1 MSQFIGTS
9 MTPGY
14 AGDLTRGLFDATIET
29 KVNDGTVKAF
39 GVPVKLSSGKAAAVS
54 AASDAVYGF
63 SVRKYGQADNDGV
76 QEMELVSVLRRG
88 YIAVTVSSGTAAAG
102 GQVYLTSTGAIS
114 ADSTS
119 NTALSGAT
127 FMGPADANGLAEIA
141 FNI

>member
-63 SVRKYGQADNDGV
+63 SVREYGQADNDGV
-76 QEMELVSVLRRG
+76 QEMELV
-88 YIAVTVSSGTAAAG
+88 I
-102 GQVYLTSTGAIS
+102 
-114 ADSTS
+114 
-119 NTALSGAT
+119 
-127 FMGPADANGLAEIA
+127 
-141 FNI
+141 